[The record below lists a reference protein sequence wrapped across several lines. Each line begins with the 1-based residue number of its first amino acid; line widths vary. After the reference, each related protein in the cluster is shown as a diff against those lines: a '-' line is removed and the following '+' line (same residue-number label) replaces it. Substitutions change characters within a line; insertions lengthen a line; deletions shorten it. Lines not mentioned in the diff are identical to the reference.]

1 MNALQVVSLGA
12 FPVIGA
18 GDDLA
23 TMIVERIGELGWP
36 DGTIGVQDGDVIVI
50 TSKVV
55 AKSQGRVRPANQR
68 LDAIDAETVRVVA
81 TKQTP
86 HGPVRIVQ
94 TRDGL
99 VLAAAGVDASNT
111 DQDTIV
117 LLPDAPDE
125 AARAIRRQLMTATG
139 ARIGVIITDTM
150 GRPWRL
156 GVTDVAIGCAGIAP
170 LDDLTGTVDGFGRV
184 LETTMIASA
193 DEIASAA
200 ELVQGKS
207 SGQPVAVVRGVA
219 RVVTHDDGAGAR
231 AIVRPIDED
240 LFPLGSAEA
249 HAAGQR
255 DAVYARRTIRHFTDE
270 PVPDLTE
277 ALSAAI
283 QAPAPHHSTPWR
295 FTILRAEPIRTK
307 LLDAMRERWRAD
319 LTDVDAFAPDA
330 IERRLARGNVLRD
343 APVVVLPFIDLA
355 RGAHTYPDARRAA
368 HERDLFMVA
377 GGAAV
382 QNLMVALATQGLGS
396 AWISST
402 MFCPDVVQQVLSL
415 PASAQPL
422 GAIAVGYPAQEA
434 QPRSARD
441 VSAFIDHLMNGSSD
455 RRS

>member
-1 MNALQVVSLGA
+1 MTALQVISLGA

-18 GDDLA
+18 GDDIA
-23 TMIVERIGELGWP
+23 SMIAERIGELHWP

-55 AKSQGRVRPANQR
+55 AKSQGRIRPADQR
-68 LDAIDAETVRVVA
+68 IDAIDAETVRVVA
-81 TKQTP
+81 TKETP

-111 DQDTIV
+111 DEDTIV
-117 LLPDAPDE
+117 LLPESPDE
-125 AARAIRRQLMTATG
+125 AARTLRQRLMTATG
-139 ARIGVIITDTM
+139 ALIGVIITDTM

-207 SGQPVAVVRGVA
+207 AGQPVAVVRGVA
-219 RVVTHDDGAGAR
+219 RVVTQADGAGAR

-249 HAAGQR
+249 RAAGQR

-277 ALSAAI
+277 ALSAAVH
-283 QAPAPHHSTPWR
+283 APAPHHSTPWR
-295 FTILRAEPIRTK
+295 FTILRAEPIRTE

-319 LTDVDAFAPDA
+319 LTDVDDFDPDA
-330 IERRLARGNVLRD
+330 VERRLARGDVLRD

-355 RGAHTYPDARRAA
+355 RGAHDYPDSRRAA
-368 HERDLFMVA
+368 SERDLFLVA

-382 QNLMVALATQGLGS
+382 QNLMVALAAQGLGS

-402 MFCPDVVQQVLSL
+402 MFCSDVVQRVLAL

-422 GAIAVGYPAQEA
+422 GAVAVGYPAQQA
-434 QPRSARD
+434 QPRSVRD
-441 VSAFIDHLMNGSSD
+441 GSTFIDHLTI
-455 RRS
+455 

>member
-1 MNALQVVSLGA
+1 MTALQVVSLGA
-12 FPVIGA
+12 FPVIGP

-23 TMIVERIGELGWP
+23 AMITERIGEVRWP
-36 DGTIGVQDGDVIVI
+36 DGSLGVCDGDVIVI

-55 AKSQGRVRPANQR
+55 AKSQGRIRPANER
-68 LDAIDAETVRVVA
+68 LDAIESETVRIVA

-125 AARAIRRQLMTATG
+125 AARTLRRRLMDATG
-139 ARIGVIITDTM
+139 TRIGVVITDTM

-156 GVTDVAIGCAGIAP
+156 GVTDVAIGCAGVAP
-170 LDDLTGTVDGFGRV
+170 LDDLTGTTDGFGRV

-207 SGQPVAVVRGVA
+207 AGQPVAVVRGMA
-219 RVVTHDDGAGAR
+219 RVVTADDGPGAR

-240 LFPLGSAEA
+240 LFPLGSHEA
-249 HAAGQR
+249 RSAGRR
-255 DAVYARRTIRHFTDE
+255 DAVYARRTIRSFTDE
-270 PVPDLTE
+270 QVPDLTE
-277 ALSAAI
+277 ALTAAAH
-283 QAPAPHHSTPWR
+283 APAPHHSTPWR
-295 FTILRAEPIRTK
+295 FTVLRDEPIRTE

-319 LTDVDAFAPDA
+319 LTTIDGFAPDA
-330 IERRLARGNVLRD
+330 IERRIARGDVLRS
-343 APVVVLPFIDLA
+343 APVIVLPFIDLA
-355 RGAHTYPDARRAA
+355 RGAHDYPDPIRTS
-368 HERDLFMVA
+368 HERDLFMAA

-382 QNLMVALATQGLGS
+382 QNLMIALAAQGLGS

-402 MFCPDVVQQVLSL
+402 MFCPDVVQRVLNL

-422 GAIAVGYPAQEA
+422 GAIAVGYPAQDA
-434 QPRSARD
+434 TPRPARD
-441 VSAFIDHLMNGSSD
+441 VSAFIDHLTNESPDPQS
-455 RRS
+455 